1 MLSSPPISTST
12 LRSTSSGTLTLMRRP
27 SLSDSTELLL
37 ARASAR
43 GLEPG
48 GRLLVAAVLGRGD
61 IDQVHGELLACV
73 RWLHQHRAERLLARY
88 RGEMRR
94 DKHVDSVTEVPWPAS
109 EQLMRRQRWYFLLMG
124 VCLTLIV
131 LAWTWVRLWSVPLAV
146 GMSAVAAVIPPIAAF
161 VGSNGVRGG

>member
-1 MLSSPPISTST
+1 MQ
-12 LRSTSSGTLTLMRRP
+12 RP
-27 SLSDSTELLL
+27 SLSDSTELFL
-37 ARASAR
+37 ARTSAKAWS
-43 GLEPG
+43 GWS
-48 GRLLVAAVLGRGD
+48 RLLVAEVLGRGD
-61 IDQVHGELLACV
+61 IDQVHGELLVCV
-73 RWLHQHRAERLLARY
+73 RWGHQHRAERLLARY

-109 EQLMRRQRWYFLLMG
+109 EQLRRRQRWYFLLMG

-131 LAWTWVRLWSVPLAV
+131 LAWTWVRFWSVPLAV